1 MISPTIQNLD
11 DAIKKITQDVEYP
24 ELNELCQ
31 QFGDLLEA
39 FKQGQLALINEL
51 LAIYDSASEHNVDV
65 GRDVLFEL
73 AQRLAGVE
81 PPQES
86 RDLESH
92 LPPRC

>member
-11 DAIKKITQDVEYP
+11 DAIKTITQKVDPP
-24 ELNELCQ
+24 ELNDLCQ
-31 QFGDLLEA
+31 HFGGLLEQ

-81 PPQES
+81 PTQVSEDLSNS
-86 RDLESH
+86 RE
-92 LPPRC
+92 